1 MKAAVN
7 YKYGPPEIVS
17 LQTIKIPVPNNNE
30 VLVEIH
36 TSTVNRTDCGFRS
49 AEYFV
54 SRFFSGLIKPK
65 NHVLGCEFAGIIKEI
80 GKDVTKFKVG
90 DDVFG
95 YNDLRFG
102 THAEF
107 MVIEEDACIA
117 LKPENLN
124 FSEAAAV
131 CEAAHYALVDIRAAK
146 VQKGQKVLVN
156 GATGGIGSSAVQLL
170 NYFGAEVVAVCDT
183 KNMDLVKSLGAVE
196 VIDYTKTDFT
206 LLKNHQFDFIFDA
219 VGKSSFSKCKKLLK
233 KKGIYIST
241 ELGKYGANIYLALLT
256 PFFSSKKVLFPI
268 PSMNQEDV
276 LFFKSIIEEGHFKP
290 VIDRSYSLD
299 EIVEAYK
306 FVETGMKTGNVI
318 INVK

>member
-7 YKYGPPEIVS
+7 YRYGPPEIVS
-17 LQTIKIPVPNNNE
+17 IQAIKIPIPKNNE

-90 DDVFG
+90 DAVFG
-95 YNDLRFG
+95 YNDMRFG

-117 LKPENLN
+117 IKPENLN
-124 FSEAAAV
+124 FSESAAI
-131 CEAAHYALVDIRAAK
+131 CEGAHYALVDIRAAK

-183 KNMDLVKSLGAVE
+183 KNMDLVKSLGADE
-196 VIDYTKTDFT
+196 VIDYTQTDFT

-241 ELGKYGANIYLALLT
+241 ELGKYGANVYLALLT

-268 PSMNQEDV
+268 PSMNQEEV

-290 VIDRSYSLD
+290 VIDRSYALD

-318 INVK
+318 INIK